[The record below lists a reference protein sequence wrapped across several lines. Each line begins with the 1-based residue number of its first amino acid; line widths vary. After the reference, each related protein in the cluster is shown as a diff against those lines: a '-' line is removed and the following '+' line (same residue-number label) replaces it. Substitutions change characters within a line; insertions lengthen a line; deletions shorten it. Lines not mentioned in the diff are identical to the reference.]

1 MTTLLAG
8 LSLVLL
14 GGLAAVILARWP
26 RRAASVQR
34 IATGAG
40 ALLALVSPLQVLGGA
55 NVATLTI
62 PTNLPGGS
70 WTFGLDA
77 LSAWFLI
84 PVLLAGTATAIFG
97 TAYLGAEEE
106 HGSVPRAHLGM
117 AVLLVALA
125 LVLTAQ
131 ATLAFLASWEVMAL
145 AGYFLVV
152 FEDRRPEV
160 RRAGMVYLMA
170 THAGTLLLVVGFA
183 LWGEGAADLSF
194 ASLAAAAPGRGS
206 ARAALLV
213 LGLVGFG
220 LKAGFVPLHFWLPE
234 AHAAAPSHVSAIMS
248 GVVIKTGIYGVL
260 RLLVLLGAP
269 PPWWSFGVL
278 LLGGC
283 SAVLGVLWALAQH
296 DLKRLLAYHSVENIG
311 IILLGL
317 GAGALGLS
325 YGLPLLAVL
334 GFLGAVLH
342 VLNHALFKSL
352 LFLQAGSVL
361 RATGSRDLERLGGLA
376 RRMPLTWLGFAV
388 GSAAIV
394 GLPPLNGFV
403 SEWVVFQ
410 ALFEA
415 GSSRT
420 PASLALF
427 GAAALGLVG
436 GLALAC
442 FAKVCGTVF
451 LGHPR
456 TPAAQAARE
465 VGPGFWGPAAVLAAA
480 CVVLG
485 VIPWLALGPAARVAG
500 QLAGLPWPRAAELS
514 QPVGHAS
521 RQIAILAACLTGT
534 VAVLALAR
542 TLALRQAGAV
552 ATGETW
558 ACGYPRTTPRM
569 QYSASSF
576 AAPLVGLFGPLA
588 GVTVHRRADGFA
600 THPVNLALE
609 RILVPL
615 WQATQRASTRLRP
628 IQHGRLQLYL
638 LYIVATVAVLLFYLA
653 TSGGKP

>member
-26 RRAASVQR
+26 RWAASVHR

-40 ALLALVSPLQVLGGA
+40 ALVALVSPLEVLGGTHLPA
-55 NVATLTI
+55 LTL
-62 PTNLPGGS
+62 PTNVPGGA

-84 PVLLAGTATAIFG
+84 PVLLAGTAAAIFG
-97 TAYLGAEEE
+97 TSYLAGEEE
-106 HGSVPRAHLGM
+106 EGSVPRAHLGM
-117 AVLLVALA
+117 AVLLVALG
-125 LVLTAQ
+125 LVVTAQ

-160 RRAGMVYLMA
+160 RRAGMVYLMS
-170 THAGTLLLVVGFA
+170 THAGTLLLVVVFG
-183 LWGEGAADLSF
+183 LWGNRAFDLSF
-194 ASLAAAAPGRGS
+194 ASLAHAAPALGS
-206 ARAALLV
+206 LHAVLLT
-213 LGLVGFG
+213 LGLLGFG

-278 LLGGC
+278 LLGVC

-325 YGLPLLAVL
+325 YRLPLLAVL

-361 RATGSRDLERLGGLA
+361 RATGSRELEHLGGLG
-376 RRMPLTWLGFAV
+376 RRMPLTWLGFVV

-410 ALFEA
+410 ALFGA

-442 FAKVCGTVF
+442 FAKVCGSVF

-456 TPAAQAARE
+456 TPAALAARE
-465 VGPGFWGPAAVLAAA
+465 VGPGFWGPAAGLAAA
-480 CVVLG
+480 CLVVG
-485 VIPWLALGPAARVAG
+485 VMPWLALEPAARVAG
-500 QLAGLPWPRAAELS
+500 QLAGVPWARAAELTRPARDAA
-514 QPVGHAS
+514 Q
-521 RQIAILAACLTGT
+521 QIAILAALLAGT
-534 VAVLALAR
+534 VAVLAMAR
-542 TLALRQAGAV
+542 TWALRRAGAV
-552 ATGETW
+552 ATSETW
-558 ACGYPRTTPRM
+558 ACGYPRTSARM

-576 AAPLVGLFGPLA
+576 AAPLVALFGPLA
-588 GVTVHRRADGFA
+588 GVVVHRRADGFA

-615 WQATQRASTRLRP
+615 WEATQRASARIRP

-638 LYIVATVAVLLFYLA
+638 LYIVATVALLLFYLA
-653 TSGGKP
+653 ASGGKP